1 MKDVPVTV
9 VSHAWV
15 PRPPAYPFPQ
25 IVVVCWLAL
34 AALAGGSAGA
44 QTTGAPPIG
53 FDWTVSPADLG
64 PGSSFTIDGTITID
78 PDSGALAGDGG
89 TIAWTQTVGPI
100 SDVAIDNAMCR
111 ETAGTS
117 CEAEVN
123 RDENTIT
130 FSGVVESDPP
140 GNVTADVDISG
151 TIDDQLDRDTIL
163 FRAETCGTVDVVSG
177 TPAAG
182 RLPIRAATP
191 DATCA
196 GVAGTIE
203 VTVIPATEVPTEA
216 PTEAPTEVPTDIP
229 TEAPTPSPTPTIEPT
244 VAPTVA
250 PTATPTP
257 TPTIEPT
264 ATPTEAPTA
273 TAEPTAEPTATMEP
287 TATVVPTDVPTEAPT
302 ATPEPTATVVPTAVP
317 TEAPS
322 AAPTEVPT
330 DAPTE
335 VSTEEPTATNES
347 TEASVVEPTDPA
359 TEAPQPRPEADD
371 NNNAGLWIGLGSL
384 LVLAA
389 AAGAVLYQRRK
400 IAA

>member
-15 PRPPAYPFPQ
+15 PKPPAFPFPQ
-25 IVVVCWLAL
+25 VAVVCWLAL
-34 AALAGGSAGA
+34 AALADGSAGA
-44 QTTGAPPIG
+44 QTTGGSAIG

-78 PDSGALAGDGG
+78 PDSGALAGEGG

-100 SDVAIDNAMCR
+100 SDVAIDNAMCG

-123 RDENTIT
+123 SDEDSIT
-130 FSGVVESDPP
+130 FSGVVEGDPP

-163 FRAETCGTVDVVSG
+163 FRAEACGTVDVVSG

-203 VTVIPATEVPTEA
+203 VTVVPGSEVPTEA

-229 TEAPTPSPTPTIEPT
+229 TEEPTPSPTPTIE
-244 VAPTVA
+244 PTVA

-273 TAEPTAEPTATMEP
+273 TAEPTQAPTREPTATPTAEPTATTEP
-287 TATVVPTDVPTEAPT
+287 TATA
-302 ATPEPTATVVPTAVP
+302 VPTAVP

-322 AAPTEVPT
+322 GAPTEVPT

-335 VSTEEPTATNES
+335 VSTEEPTATNET

-359 TEAPQPRPEADD
+359 TEAPQPTPEADD

-400 IAA
+400 IGT